1 MKMTQ
6 PDAGLRSIPA
16 LIARNAA
23 THRDRPAYREKE
35 FGIWQSWTWSQS
47 LDEIRA
53 LALGLL
59 DTLLRAG
66 IILALPMIVPML
78 LIEMGLVVAT
88 KYIPQLN
95 AMFLA
100 MSIKQALF
108 VILMVAYAALLAR
121 YAMGMLDDA
130 ALSAG
135 ALRPFLDA
143 LR

>member
-1 MKMTQ
+1 
-6 PDAGLRSIPA
+6 
-16 LIARNAA
+16 
-23 THRDRPAYREKE
+23 
-35 FGIWQSWTWSQS
+35 
-47 LDEIRA
+47 
-53 LALGLL
+53 
-59 DTLLRAG
+59 
-66 IILALPMIVPML
+66 
-78 LIEMGLVVAT
+78 
-88 KYIPQLN
+88 
-95 AMFLA
+95 MFLA